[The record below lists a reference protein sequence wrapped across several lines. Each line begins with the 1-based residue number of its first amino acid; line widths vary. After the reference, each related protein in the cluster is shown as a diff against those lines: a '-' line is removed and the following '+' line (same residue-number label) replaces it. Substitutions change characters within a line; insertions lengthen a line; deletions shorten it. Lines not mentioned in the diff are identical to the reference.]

1 MMKSRIWT
9 AALVGLLAAA
19 PVLAKEEVRIVPSF
33 SAVEFDGVAEVDVA
47 AGKDQS
53 VTLDGDQK
61 VLSRITTEVRG
72 DTLEIKVH
80 KKNEGRS
87 WLWRFVMPDDDDS
100 AKDLKIRINVQKI
113 TRIGVSG
120 AAKLKATNV
129 ESDSMHF
136 AVSGAA
142 EIKADGHADQV
153 TLAITGAG
161 DADLHSL
168 MVNDATVSIAGAGQA
183 RVNPKDNLRAN
194 IAGFGKISYPGD
206 PKVTSNITGAGSVEK
221 D

>member
-1 MMKSRIWT
+1 M
-9 AALVGLLAAA
+9 GLLVAA
-19 PVLAKEEVRIVPSF
+19 PALATEDVRAMPPF
-33 SAVEFDGVAEVDVA
+33 SAVEFNGVGQVDVA

-53 VTLDGDQK
+53 VTLEGDRK
-61 VLSRITTEVRG
+61 LLARITTEVHG
-72 DTLEIKVH
+72 DTLQVKVH
-80 KKNEGRS
+80 KKYENRS
-87 WLWRFVMPDDDDS
+87 WLWRFVMPDDDDNG
-100 AKDLKIRINVQKI
+100 KDLKIRINVAKI

-120 AAKLKATNV
+120 AAKLTATNV

-142 EIKADGHADQV
+142 QIKADGHADQV
-153 TLAITGAG
+153 TLAISGAG

-168 MVNDATVSIAGAGQA
+168 MVSDATVSIAGAGQA